1 MSDQISWWVELA
13 IKPGQ
18 LENFQTLTHEM
29 VEATRRERGV
39 LSYQRFIS
47 DDGRIVHAFERY
59 ADSIAAVEHLRT
71 FERSF
76 SIRFLQ
82 MVDRIRFTVFG
93 DPDEELKS
101 LLDSFGATYA
111 KPFGGFAQ
119 GDP

>member
-59 ADSIAAVEHLRT
+59 ADSIAAVEHLRKWLT
-71 FERSF
+71 GSVLLFSAILTRS
-76 SIRFLQ
+76 
-82 MVDRIRFTVFG
+82 
-93 DPDEELKS
+93 
-101 LLDSFGATYA
+101 
-111 KPFGGFAQ
+111 
-119 GDP
+119 